1 MGFEGVTEGSF
12 SARRRHIEALEQAR
26 GYLAAGQQ
34 QLQVYRAGNCWQR
47 ILRQAQEALNE
58 ITGAFSSDD
67 LLGRIFGSF
76 VSVNKILDTLS

>member
-47 ILRQAQEALNE
+47 IYAKPKKRLMKLPAHFPAT
-58 ITGAFSSDD
+58 IY
-67 LLGRIFGSF
+67 
-76 VSVNKILDTLS
+76 